1 MKKIYY
7 LFAFALLILSSC
19 NKYLDVKPKGFTIP
33 EKVNDYRLLLNDQGL
48 LRASAVFP
56 DYLTDNVV
64 SGDNADV
71 SSSASFEYYP
81 FVKRQLYTFAHGAVF
96 EQGQS
101 DIYWENAYSQL
112 FTYNVVINNVLNAVD
127 GTEAAKRQ
135 IWAEAKTGRAFEY
148 LSLVNIYSAHY
159 NGATADKDYGVPL
172 VLSEDVNVKYE
183 RVSVQKIYDQV
194 KSDLEEALP
203 YLSTT
208 QSNPFQP
215 VKSVSYAFLSRMYLY
230 EGNYSEA
237 LKNAKEALKLN
248 DKLLDYK
255 DYTTKDKTTW
265 GRICLKTD
273 PLKGLPDAQTSP
285 EVIWSRLG
293 TSSYGS
299 FNGEC
304 YVSSDLIE
312 TFKKELPEGAVD
324 KRYELFYCADSS
336 SFGAKVVRFPGR
348 VLYAPY
354 VEFNTGFGTP
364 ELYLIAAE
372 CEARAGNGAAA
383 VGYLNTL
390 RDNRIEHNKPLVT
403 TDAKQALTWTLDER
417 RRELAF
423 WASARLIDL
432 KRLAVTGDLVKTI
445 RHPLEK
451 EVFEMQSTD
460 PRMILPVPPKVLSIN
475 PGIPQYER

>member
-7 LFAFALLILSSC
+7 LFFAALAGLASC

-33 EKVNDYRLLLNDQGL
+33 EKVKDYRLLLNDQSL

-56 DYLTDNVV
+56 DYLSDNVI

-96 EQGQS
+96 EEGQS

-112 FTYNVVINNVLNAVD
+112 FTYNVVINNVLDATE
-127 GTEAAKRQ
+127 GTEAEKRR
-135 IWAEAKTGRAFEY
+135 IWAEAKIGRAFEY

-159 NGATADKDYGVPL
+159 NPATASKDYGVPL
-172 VLSEDVNVKYE
+172 VLTEDVNKKYE
-183 RVSVQKIYDQV
+183 RVSVQAIYDQV
-194 KSDLEEALP
+194 KLDLEDALP
-203 YLSTT
+203 YLSET
-208 QSNPFQP
+208 QVNPFQP
-215 VKSVSYAFLSRMYLY
+215 VKSVGYAFLSRMYLY
-230 EGNYSEA
+230 QGNYTEA

-248 DKLLDYK
+248 DKLVDYN

-265 GRICLKTD
+265 GRVCLKTD
-273 PLKGLPDAQTSP
+273 PLEGLPDAQTSP

-304 YVSSDLIE
+304 YVSGDLIE
-312 TFKKELPEGAVD
+312 TFKKELPSGAVD
-324 KRYELFYCADSS
+324 KRYQLFYCQDSS
-336 SFGAKVVRFPGR
+336 SFGGRVVYFPGR

-372 CEARAGNGAAA
+372 CEARTGNAAA
-383 VGYLNTL
+383 ATGYLNTL
-390 RDNRIEHNKPLVT
+390 RNSRIENNTPLVT
-403 TDAKQALTWTLDER
+403 SDAKLALTWTLDER

-432 KRLAVTGDLVKTI
+432 KRLAVTGDLIKTI
-445 RHPLEK
+445 KHPLEK
-451 EVFEMQSTD
+451 EVFEMKSTD
-460 PRMILPVPPKVLSIN
+460 PRMILPVPPKVIASN